1 MMEKRPIPDMLPVK
15 SKSAQQN
22 HWRNEGN
29 TIKLLIVDDEN
40 LTRTGL
46 MSSIEHLSLDG
57 IDEIFTAEDGMDGL
71 RKARSHRPE
80 IILSDVRMPHLNGID
95 MLNRIRETLPDT
107 VFIFM
112 SGYSDKEYLKAAIR
126 LRAVNYI
133 EKPLDMEEMKKTL
146 QEAIQQAEQ
155 IIRNRYAETVQEDL
169 SASRLALCLTLPYH
183 TSGRAVDELSEKYCS
198 RYGSVNQF
206 RSAATV
212 LLHVDEREELYPD
225 FLDGLKADFYP
236 VMRQMHMHTIAAE
249 KRTGLFVFHF
259 FRKTEFTEATI
270 KLLMES
276 MIPFL
281 QPVHS
286 WYLCCGNV
294 VTGIKNLYD
303 SYSTAVIL
311 LQHSFF
317 YPPRSILVSPDIQRN
332 RNNSSP
338 SSFSQ
343 QIQDAVRNADEVS
356 LERFSA
362 ALKEFCDENGELLP
376 RSIQSL
382 YFQLITFIMD
392 ESRRRQLQ
400 CSEHSMAAEEVYEEI
415 SSCFSYQELH
425 ECLNRYI
432 RQFLEEVNSHVPE
445 NSSVFLIK
453 SYIRQHYADPLLST
467 KEISEY
473 ASLSAS
479 YACTVFKNET
489 GQTLNQYL
497 TEFRMEKAKV
507 LLDDPRN
514 SISEISSRV
523 GYNDSNYFG
532 KAFRKFTG
540 KSPSEYR
547 EDLLK

>member
-1 MMEKRPIPDMLPVK
+1 MPGQKQLLSV
-15 SKSAQQN
+15 N
-22 HWRNEGN
+22 HWRNED
-29 TIKLLIVDDEN
+29 TAIKLLIVDDEN

-126 LRAVNYI
+126 LHAVNYI

-146 QEAIQQAEQ
+146 QEAIRQAEQ

-169 SASRLALCLTLPYH
+169 SASRLALCLTLPTH
-183 TSGRAVDELSEKYCS
+183 ASGRAVDDLSEKYCS
-198 RYGSVNQF
+198 RYGSVNLF

-212 LLHVDEREELYPD
+212 LLHTDEREELHPD
-225 FLDGLKADFYP
+225 FLDSLKAGFYP
-236 VMRQMHMHTIAAE
+236 VMRQMRMHTIAAE

-259 FRKTEFTEATI
+259 FRKAEFTESTI

-281 QPVHS
+281 QPVRS
-286 WYLCCGNV
+286 WYLCCGDIV
-294 VTGIKNLYD
+294 SGIKNLYD
-303 SYSTAVIL
+303 SYSSAVIL

-317 YPPRSILVSPDIQRN
+317 YTPCSILVSPDVKGK
-332 RNNSSP
+332 RNNISP
-338 SSFSQ
+338 SDFSL
-343 QIQDAVRNADEVS
+343 QIQDAVRNADEAS
-356 LERFSA
+356 LAKLSA
-362 ALKEFCDENGELLP
+362 SLKELCAENGELLP
-376 RSIQSL
+376 RAIQSL
-382 YFQLITFIMD
+382 YFQLITFILD

-400 CSEHSMAAEEVYEEI
+400 GSEQNRAAEEVYEEI

-453 SYIRQHYADPLLST
+453 SYIRQHYADPMLST

-497 TEFRMEKAKV
+497 TEFRMEKAKA

>member
-133 EKPLDMEEMKKTL
+133 EKPLDMEEIKKTL
-146 QEAIQQAEQ
+146 QEAIRQAEQ

-183 TSGRAVDELSEKYCS
+183 TSGRAVDKLSEKYCS
-198 RYGSVNQF
+198 RYGSANLF

-317 YPPRSILVSPDIQRN
+317 YPPPQHPCLSRYP
-332 RNNSSP
+332 
-338 SSFSQ
+338 
-343 QIQDAVRNADEVS
+343 
-356 LERFSA
+356 ERP
-362 ALKEFCDENGELLP
+362 K
-376 RSIQSL
+376 
-382 YFQLITFIMD
+382 
-392 ESRRRQLQ
+392 
-400 CSEHSMAAEEVYEEI
+400 
-415 SSCFSYQELH
+415 
-425 ECLNRYI
+425 
-432 RQFLEEVNSHVPE
+432 QFLSF
-445 NSSVFLIK
+445 FLL
-453 SYIRQHYADPLLST
+453 SADPGRCPECRRGISR
-467 KEISEY
+467 EI
-473 ASLSAS
+473 
-479 YACTVFKNET
+479 
-489 GQTLNQYL
+489 
-497 TEFRMEKAKV
+497 FRCLKGV
-507 LLDDPRN
+507 L
-514 SISEISSRV
+514 
-523 GYNDSNYFG
+523 
-532 KAFRKFTG
+532 
-540 KSPSEYR
+540 
-547 EDLLK
+547 